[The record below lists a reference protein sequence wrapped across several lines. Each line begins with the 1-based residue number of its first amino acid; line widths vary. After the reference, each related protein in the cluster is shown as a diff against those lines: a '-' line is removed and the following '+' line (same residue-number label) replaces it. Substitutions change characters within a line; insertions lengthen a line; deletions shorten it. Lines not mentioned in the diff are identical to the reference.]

1 MSLLLQGIVQT
12 TDSLRDTVAAV
23 TSNLVTSGKPAEALN
38 ILQLIMKGGLIM
50 IPIGILSVLALY
62 FSVERFLTIRKASRI
77 DANFMH
83 IIKDFLMTG
92 KMEAAIAH
100 CKNTNTPIARLL
112 LKGIKRIG
120 KPIKEV
126 ESAVENEGKLEIY
139 RLEKNMNWLGIISGI
154 APMMGFVGTIM
165 GVITIFYDISISKNI
180 SIDIIAAGLYVKMIT
195 SAAGLIVG
203 IFAHIMFHLLNSMID
218 RVSYQLESN
227 AVDFVDLIQ
236 EPTQ

>member
-1 MSLLLQGIVQT
+1 MSLLLQINMAA
-12 TDSLRDTVAAV
+12 DSIRDTVSAIS
-23 TSNLVTSGKPAEALN
+23 SNLVTTGKPAESLSF
-38 ILQLIMKGGLIM
+38 LQMLMKGGWVM

-62 FSVERFLTIRKASRI
+62 FTIERFLTIRKASRI
-77 DANFMH
+77 DDNF
-83 IIKDFLMTG
+83 IKSIRDYLVNG

-100 CKNTNTPIARLL
+100 CKNQNTPIARLL

-139 RLEKNMNWLGIISGI
+139 RLEKNVSWLGIIAGI
-154 APMMGFVGTIM
+154 APMMGFVGTIS
-165 GVITIFYDISISKNI
+165 GVIKIFYTISIEKNI
-180 SIDIIAAGLYVKMIT
+180 SIDIIAGGLYEKMIT

-203 IFAHIMFHLLNSMID
+203 IFAHIAFHYLNSMID

-227 AVDFVDLIQ
+227 AIEFVDLIQ
-236 EPTQ
+236 EPTS

>member
-1 MSLLLQGIVQT
+1 MSLLLQIYNSA
-12 TDSLRDTVAAV
+12 DSLKDTLAAITPTL
-23 TSNLVTSGKPAEALN
+23 TSPEKPAETLN
-38 ILQLIMKGGLIM
+38 FLELIIMGGKIM
-50 IPIGILSVLALY
+50 IPLGILSILAFY
-62 FSVERFLTIRKASRI
+62 FSIERFLTIRKASLI
-77 DANFMH
+77 DPNFMNV
-83 IIKDFLMTG
+83 IKDFLING

-154 APMMGFVGTIM
+154 APMLGFVGTIM

-195 SAAGLIVG
+195 SATGLIIG
-203 IFAHIMFHLLNSMID
+203 IFAHIMFHFLNSMID

-227 AVDFVDLIQ
+227 AIEFVDLIQ

>member
-1 MSLLLQGIVQT
+1 MSLLLQINMSA
-12 TDSLRDTVAAV
+12 DSLSDTTAAIAS
-23 TSNLVTSGKPAEALN
+23 TLTPAGQTQEPLSF
-38 ILQLIMKGGLIM
+38 LTLIMKGGWIM

-62 FSVERFLTIRKASRI
+62 FSIERFLTIRKASRV
-77 DANFMH
+77 DSNFMN
-83 IIKDFLMTG
+83 IIKIFDFR

-112 LKGIKRIG
+112 LKGIKRVG
-120 KPIKEV
+120 KPIKEI

-139 RLEKNMNWLGIISGI
+139 RLEKNMNWLGIIAGI

-180 SIDIIAAGLYVKMIT
+180 SIDVIASGLYVKMIT

-218 RVSYQLESN
+218 RVSYQIESN
-227 AVDFVDLIQ
+227 AVDFIDLIQ
-236 EPTQ
+236 EPTA